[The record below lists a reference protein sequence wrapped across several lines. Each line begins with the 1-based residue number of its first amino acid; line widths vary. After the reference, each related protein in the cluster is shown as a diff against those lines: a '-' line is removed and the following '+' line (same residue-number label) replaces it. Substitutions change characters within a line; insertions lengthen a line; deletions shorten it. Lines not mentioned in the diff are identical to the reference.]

1 MVRTCQGHTNKGK
14 SMGQRTDQTQ
24 LLADAIAAST
34 KYPIFWVNVYTDP
47 EGTKHKIPALN
58 RDICAAHGWG
68 SGSGDDFKA
77 GFYAATQDRATIEA
91 MMKAAGDRASA
102 IGVAT
107 GAADLVVIDDDRA
120 KKEDPIAEA
129 FFARHAAELA
139 EARIHRTTSGG
150 KHYIFAASDQN
161 IVSSRKSAD
170 AIDIRGASGF
180 VVWPPSLGYSVE
192 HDVDPPQMSRA
203 LLADLLRMQTADRAS
218 GAADAGA
225 DLSGVDLE
233 ELEKRI
239 RTGADFHYTTL
250 EITKRWALAGMEQD
264 EALARLMA
272 LYDEARPAS
281 GAQLGRW
288 QKARKDAERAL
299 DGALRRF
306 KPRDERAALDALAQL
321 LGVEDDPEIPV
332 EDPGPVDDP
341 VHGHVPRPLDQYEPR
356 RWLLGNILIRQ
367 FVTVLAGSG
376 GGGKTSLAIGWA
388 LSLASGKPVMGER
401 VGKPRRVLIW
411 SEDPPE
417 ELAKRVDAAMQI
429 HGLTRADIEDRLIV
443 VSIDELKITIAR
455 FSQELREVIAV
466 DLPALKKI
474 ILSNKLDVV
483 MLDPI
488 AELHELEE
496 NDNVQMAKLMGMMR
510 SVARETK
517 AAILLLHHASKASV
531 DAGKKSAATATR
543 GAGAIVNSARV
554 SMVLNEMTAK
564 DAEDLGIRED
574 ERPLYGEL
582 TRPKANMGPR
592 TFGGDFVKVE
602 LVPFGNGDEE
612 NDEDVVAVSVPWKP
626 TAASQGERFGD
637 MVLAVQILQTLPP
650 QERRTKGASRA
661 DYPVAKA
668 LGLDLGYEKAK
679 ADLTK
684 EESAARGR
692 VTAVLSQLV
701 GMGALEV
708 IDFKDPGPGK
718 NHGKAYEV
726 TKGGLALVE
735 NMIEERAE

>member
-1 MVRTCQGHTNKGK
+1 MSQN
-14 SMGQRTDQTQ
+14 TDRTQ
-24 LLADAIAAST
+24 LLADAITAST
-34 KYPIFWVNVYTDP
+34 KYPIFWVNVYTDK
-47 EGTKHKIPALN
+47 EGSKHKIPALN
-58 RDICAAHGWG
+58 RDICARHGWG
-68 SGSGDDFKA
+68 YGAGDDFKA
-77 GFYAATQDRATIEA
+77 GFYAATRDRSVIEA
-91 MMKAAGDRASA
+91 MMIEAGERATA

-107 GAADLVVIDDDRA
+107 GAAGLIVIDDDRA
-120 KKEDPIAEA
+120 KKDDPVAEA

-139 EARIHRTTSGG
+139 QARIHRTTSGG
-150 KHYIFAASDQN
+150 KHFIFAAAGAV
-161 IVSSRKSAD
+161 VSSRKTAD

-180 VVWPPSLGYSVE
+180 VVWPPSLGYSVV
-192 HDVDPPQMSRA
+192 HDVEPPEMSRA
-203 LLADLLRMQTADRAS
+203 LLADLLRMQTAYRVS

-225 DLSGVDLE
+225 DLSGVDVEDLE
-233 ELEKRI
+233 QRI
-239 RTGADFHYTTL
+239 RSGTDFHYTTL
-250 EITKRWALAGMEQD
+250 ELTKRWALAGMEQD
-264 EALARLMA
+264 TALAALMA
-272 LYDEARPAS
+272 LYDEARPTG
-281 GAQLGRW
+281 GAALGRW

-299 DGALRRF
+299 DGAMRRF
-306 KPRDERAALDALAQL
+306 KPRDERAVLDALVGLFGAD
-321 LGVEDDPEIPV
+321 DDPELPIE
-332 EDPGPVDDP
+332 EDEPPQDP
-341 VHGHVPRPLDQYEPR
+341 VAGHIPRPLDQYEPR
-356 RWLLGNILIRQ
+356 RWLLGNVLIRQ
-367 FVTVLAGSG
+367 YVTVLAGSG

-401 VGKPRRVLIW
+401 VGKPRRVLVW

-417 ELAKRVDAAMQI
+417 ELSKRVDAAMQI

-455 FSQELREVIAV
+455 FSQELREVIPV
-466 DLPALKKI
+466 DIDVLKKI
-474 ILSNKLDVV
+474 IIANRLDVV

-496 NDNVQMAKLMGMMR
+496 NDNVQMAKLMGMVR

-531 DAGKKSAATATR
+531 DAGKSRAATATR

-564 DAEDLGIRED
+564 DAEDLGIPES

-592 TFGGDFVKVE
+592 SFGGDYLKVE
-602 LVPFGNGDEE
+602 VVSFGNGDAD
-612 NDEDVVAVSVPWKP
+612 NDEDTVAVATQWKPSPASQAERMGDLVVAV
-626 TAASQGERFGD
+626 Q
-637 MVLAVQILQTLPP
+637 VLQDLPP

-668 LGLDLGYEKAK
+668 LGLDLGYEKPK
-679 ADLTK
+679 AELTK

-692 VTAVLSQLV
+692 VLSVLSQLV

-708 IDFKDPGPGK
+708 VDFKDTGPSK
-718 NHGKAYEV
+718 NSGKAYAV
-726 TKGGLALVE
+726 TKGGIALVE
-735 NMIEERAE
+735 NMIVSGEAV

>member
-1 MVRTCQGHTNKGK
+1 MNEY
-14 SMGQRTDQTQ
+14 TDRTQ
-24 LLADAIAAST
+24 LLADAITAST
-34 KYPIFWVNVYTDP
+34 KYPIFWVNVYTDK
-47 EGTKHKIPALN
+47 EGSKHKIPALN
-58 RDICAAHGWG
+58 RDICARHGWG
-68 SGSGDDFKA
+68 QGAGDDFKA
-77 GFYAATQDRATIEA
+77 GFYAATRDRSVIEA
-91 MMKAAGDRASA
+91 MMIEAGERATA

-107 GAADLVVIDDDRA
+107 GAAGLIVIDDDRA
-120 KKEDPIAEA
+120 KKDDPVAEA
-129 FFARHAAELA
+129 FFERHAAELA
-139 EARIHRTTSGG
+139 QARIHRTTSGG
-150 KHYIFAASDQN
+150 KHFIFAAAGAV
-161 IVSSRKSAD
+161 VSSRKTAD

-180 VVWPPSLGYSVE
+180 VVWPPSLGYSVV
-192 HDVDPPQMSRA
+192 HDVEPPEMSRA
-203 LLADLLRMQTADRAS
+203 LLADLLRMQTAYRVS

-225 DLSGVDLE
+225 DLSGVDVEDLE
-233 ELEKRI
+233 RRI
-239 RTGADFHYTTL
+239 RSGTDFHYTTL
-250 EITKRWALAGMEQD
+250 ELTKRWALAGMEQD
-264 EALARLMA
+264 AALAALMA
-272 LYDEARPAS
+272 LYDEARPTG
-281 GAQLGRW
+281 GAALGRW

-299 DGALRRF
+299 DGAMRRF
-306 KPRDERAALDALAQL
+306 KPRDERAVLDALVGL
-321 LGVEDDPEIPV
+321 LGADDDPELPIE
-332 EDPGPVDDP
+332 EDEPAQDP
-341 VHGHVPRPLDQYEPR
+341 VAGHIPRPLDQYEPR
-356 RWLLGNILIRQ
+356 RWLLGNVLIRQ
-367 FVTVLAGSG
+367 YVTVLAGSG

-388 LSLASGKPVMGER
+388 LSLASGRPVMGER

-455 FSQELREVIAV
+455 FSQELREVIPV
-466 DLPALKKI
+466 NIDVLKKI
-474 ILSNKLDVV
+474 IIANRLDVV

-496 NDNVQMAKLMGMMR
+496 NDNVQMAKLMGMVR

-531 DAGKKSAATATR
+531 DAGKSRAATATR

-564 DAEDLGIRED
+564 DAEDLGIPEN

-592 TFGGDFVKVE
+592 SFGGDYLKVE
-602 LVPFGNGDEE
+602 VVSFGNGDAD
-612 NDEDVVAVSVPWKP
+612 NDEDTVAVATQWKPSPASQAERMGDLVVAV
-626 TAASQGERFGD
+626 Q
-637 MVLAVQILQTLPP
+637 VLQDLPP

-668 LGLDLGYEKAK
+668 LGLDLGYEKVK
-679 ADLTK
+679 SQLTK

-692 VTAVLSQLV
+692 VLSVLSQLV

-708 IDFKDPGPGK
+708 VDFKDTGPSK
-718 NHGKAYEV
+718 NSGKAYAV
-726 TKGGLALVE
+726 TQGGVALVE
-735 NMIEERAE
+735 NMIGEQNE

>member
-1 MVRTCQGHTNKGK
+1 
-14 SMGQRTDQTQ
+14 MGQRTDQTQ

-120 KKEDPIAEA
+120 KKEDPVAEA
-129 FFARHAAELA
+129 FFARHAVELA

-203 LLADLLRMQTADRAS
+203 LLADLLRMQTAYRAS

-225 DLSGVDLE
+225 DLSGVDVE

-264 EALARLMA
+264 EALARLLA

-332 EDPGPVDDP
+332 EDLGPVDDP

-429 HGLTRADIEDRLIV
+429 HGLARADIEDRLIV

-564 DAEDLGIRED
+564 DAEDLGIPEN

-602 LVPFGNGDEE
+602 LVPFGNGDDE

-637 MVLAVQILQTLPP
+637 MVLALQVLQTLPTH
-650 QERRTKGASRA
+650 ERRTKGSARA

-668 LGLDLGYEKAK
+668 LGLDLGYEKPK
-679 ADLTK
+679 AELTK

-708 IDFKDPGPGK
+708 IDFKDPGPGR
-718 NHGKAYEV
+718 NSGKAYEV
-726 TKGGLALVE
+726 TPGGLALVE

>member
-1 MVRTCQGHTNKGK
+1 M
-14 SMGQRTDQTQ
+14 STDQSPTQ

-34 KYPIFWVNVYTDP
+34 KYPIFWVNVYTDA

-58 RDICAAHGWG
+58 RDICQRHGWG

-77 GFYAATQDRATIEA
+77 GFYAATQDRSVIEE
-91 MMKAAGDRASA
+91 MMTAAGDRASA

-107 GAADLVVIDDDRA
+107 GAAGLVVIDDDRA
-120 KKEDPIAEA
+120 KKADPVAEA
-129 FFARHAAELA
+129 FFARHAEELA
-139 EARIHRTTSGG
+139 QARVHRTTSGG
-150 KHYIFAASDQN
+150 RHYIFSANGAKS
-161 IVSSRKSAD
+161 VSSRKAAD

-180 VVWPPSLGYSVE
+180 VVWPPSLGYSIE
-192 HDVDPPQMSRA
+192 HDVDPPEMSRE
-203 LLADLLRMQTADRAS
+203 LLADLLKMQTSYRAS

-225 DLSGVDLE
+225 DLSGVDIG

-250 EITKRWALAGMEQD
+250 EITKRWAIDGVEPE
-264 EALARLMA
+264 EALGRLHA
-272 LYDEARPAS
+272 LYDEARPS
-281 GAQLGRW
+281 GGALLGRW

-299 DGALRRF
+299 DGAMRRF
-306 KPRDERAALDALAQL
+306 KPRDERATLDALARL
-321 LGVEDDPEIPV
+321 LGDGPV
-332 EDPGPVDDP
+332 EDPAPEPEAEPVR
-341 VHGHVPRPLDQYEPR
+341 GHVPRPLDQYEPR

-388 LSLASGKPVMGER
+388 LSLASGKPLMGER
-401 VGKPRRVLIW
+401 VGRPRRVLLW

-417 ELAKRVDAAMQI
+417 ELAKRVDAAMRV
-429 HGLTRADIEDRLIV
+429 HGLDRADIEDRMIV

-455 FSQELREVIAV
+455 FSQELREVVAV
-466 DLPALKKI
+466 DLAALKQI
-474 ILSNKLDVV
+474 ILANQLDVV

-496 NDNVQMAKLMGMMR
+496 NDNVQMAKLMGMLR
-510 SVARETK
+510 TVARETK
-517 AAILLLHHASKASV
+517 AAVLLLHHASKASV
-531 DAGKKSAATATR
+531 DAGKKSSATATR

-564 DAEDLGIRED
+564 DAEDLGIPED

-592 TFGGDFVKVE
+592 SFGGDFLKVE
-602 LVPFGNGDEE
+602 LVPFGNGDAE

-626 TAASQGERFGD
+626 SPASQVERIGD
-637 MVLAVQILQTLPP
+637 LVLAVQTLQALPP

-661 DYPVAKA
+661 DYAVAKA

-692 VTAVLSQLV
+692 VTSVLSQLV
-701 GMGALEV
+701 GMGAIEV

-726 TKGGLALVE
+726 TKNGLALVE
-735 NMIEERAE
+735 NMMEVIE

>member
-1 MVRTCQGHTNKGK
+1 
-14 SMGQRTDQTQ
+14 MGQTTDQTQ
-24 LLADAIAAST
+24 ILADAITAAT
-34 KYPIFWVNVYTDP
+34 KYPIFWVNVYTDA

-58 RDICAAHGWG
+58 RDICQRHGWG
-68 SGSGDDFKA
+68 AGSGDDFKA
-77 GFYAATQDRATIEA
+77 GFYAATQDRSVIEK
-91 MMKAAGDRASA
+91 MMRAAGDRATA

-107 GAADLVVIDDDRA
+107 GAAGLVVIDDDRA
-120 KKEDPIAEA
+120 KKQDEVAEA
-129 FFARHAAELA
+129 FFARHAEELA
-139 EARIHRTTSGG
+139 RARIHRTTSGG
-150 KHYIFAASDQN
+150 RHFIFAASDAK
-161 IVSSRKSAD
+161 IISSRKASD
-170 AIDIRGASGF
+170 AIDIRAASGF
-180 VVWPPSLGYSVE
+180 VVWPPSLGYSIE
-192 HDVDPPQMSRA
+192 HDVDPPVMSKA
-203 LLADLLRMQTADRAS
+203 LLADLLRMQTAYRAT

-225 DLSGVDLE
+225 DLSGVDEADLE
-233 ELEKRI
+233 ARI
-239 RTGADFHYTTL
+239 RSGADFHYTTL
-250 EITKRWALAGMEQD
+250 ELTKRWALAGIEQD
-264 EALARLMA
+264 EALGRLHA
-272 LYDEARPAS
+272 LYDEARPS
-281 GAQLGRW
+281 GGPLLGRW

-299 DGALRRF
+299 DGAMRRF
-306 KPRDERAALDALAQL
+306 KPRDERLVLDTLARLLGEEDPELPVEEVEPALD
-321 LGVEDDPEIPV
+321 PV
-332 EDPGPVDDP
+332 Q
-341 VHGHVPRPLDQYEPR
+341 GHVPRPLDQYEPR
-356 RWLLGNILIRQ
+356 RWLLGSILIRQ

-417 ELAKRVDAAMQI
+417 ELAKRVDAAMKV

-466 DLPALKKI
+466 DLPALRDI
-474 ILSNKLDVV
+474 ILRNRLDVV

-496 NDNVQMAKLMGMMR
+496 NDNVQMAKLMGMIR

-531 DAGKKSAATATR
+531 ASGKQSSATATR

-564 DAEDLGIRED
+564 DAEDLGIHED

-592 TFGGDFVKVE
+592 TFGGDFLKVE
-602 LVPFGNGDEE
+602 LVPFGNGDAE
-612 NDEDVVAVSVPWKP
+612 NDEDIVAVSVPWKP
-626 TAASQGERFGD
+626 TPASQAERIGD
-637 MVLAVQILQTLPP
+637 LVIAVKTLQALPP
-650 QERRTKGASRA
+650 QERRTKGSSRA

-668 LGLDLGYEKAK
+668 LGLDLGYEKTK

-692 VTAVLSQLV
+692 VTAVLSQLI

-726 TKGGLALVE
+726 TKGGLALVQ
-735 NMIEERAE
+735 NMMDGGDE

>member
-1 MVRTCQGHTNKGK
+1 MPPD
-14 SMGQRTDQTQ
+14 GQKTQ
-24 LLADAIAAST
+24 LIADAVAAST
-34 KYPIFWVNVYTDP
+34 KYPIFWVNVYTDQQ
-47 EGTKHKIPALN
+47 GDKHKIPALN
-58 RDICAAHGWG
+58 REICAKNKWG
-68 SGSGDDFKA
+68 RGTGDDFKA
-77 GFYAATQDRATIEA
+77 GFYAATQDQQTIQAMFDAAGERAT
-91 MMKAAGDRASA
+91 A

-107 GAADLVVIDDDRA
+107 GAAGLVVIDDDRA
-120 KKEDPIAEA
+120 KKDDPVAEA
-129 FFARHAAELA
+129 FFERHSAELA
-139 EARIHRTTSGG
+139 RARVHRTTSGG
-150 KHYIFAASDQN
+150 KHFIFAAPGGVV
-161 IVSSRKSAD
+161 VSSRKTCD
-170 AIDIRGASGF
+170 AVDIRGASGF
-180 VVWPPSLGYSVE
+180 VVWPPSLGYSVTRDAE
-192 HDVDPPQMSRA
+192 PPQMSRA
-203 LLADLLRMQTADRAS
+203 LLADLLRMQTAYRVT
-218 GAADAGA
+218 GA
-225 DLSGVDLE
+225 DGAGGDLTGVDVDDLE
-233 ELEKRI
+233 QRI
-239 RTGADFHYTTL
+239 RSGSDFHYTTL
-250 EITKRWALAGMEQD
+250 ELTKRWALDGMEHD
-264 EALARLMA
+264 DALEKLLA
-272 LYDEARPAS
+272 LYDAARPA
-281 GAQLGRW
+281 GGVALGRW

-299 DGALRRF
+299 EGAIRRF
-306 KPRDERAALDALAQL
+306 RPRDERAVLDALVGLFGELPEGA
-321 LGVEDDPEIPV
+321 GAEVKPDVEISTQ
-332 EDPGPVDDP
+332 
-341 VHGHVPRPLDQYEPR
+341 GHVPRPLYEYEPR

-367 FVTVLAGSG
+367 YVTVLAGSG

-466 DLPALKKI
+466 DAAVLKKI
-474 ILSNKLDVV
+474 IIANRLDVV

-496 NDNVQMAKLMGMMR
+496 NDNVQMAKLMGMVR

-531 DAGKKSAATATR
+531 DAGKRSSATATR

-554 SMVLNEMTAK
+554 SMVLNELTAK
-564 DAEDLGIRED
+564 DAEEFGIPAD
-574 ERPLYGEL
+574 ERALYGEL

-592 TFGGDFVKVE
+592 TFGGDFIKVE
-602 LVPFGNGDEE
+602 LVPFGNGDAD
-612 NDEDVVAVSVPWKP
+612 NDEDVVAVSTVWKP
-626 TAASQGERFGD
+626 SPGSQVERVGD
-637 MVLAVQILQTLPP
+637 MVLAVQVLQSLPP

-668 LGLDLGYEKAK
+668 LGLDLGYEKVK

-692 VTAVLSQLV
+692 VIAVLSQLV

-708 IDFKDPGPGK
+708 VDFKDTGPSK
-718 NHGKAYEV
+718 NSGKAYEV
-726 TKGGLALVE
+726 TKGGLALVQ
-735 NMIEERAE
+735 NMIGDDDE

>member
-1 MVRTCQGHTNKGK
+1 MSQI
-14 SMGQRTDQTQ
+14 TDRTQ
-24 LLADAIAAST
+24 LLADAITAST
-34 KYPIFWVNVYTDP
+34 KYPIFWVNVYTDK
-47 EGTKHKIPALN
+47 EWSKHKIPALN
-58 RDICAAHGWG
+58 RDICARHGWG
-68 SGSGDDFKA
+68 HGAGDDFKA
-77 GFYAATQDRATIEA
+77 GFYAATRDRAVIEA
-91 MMKAAGDRASA
+91 MMEAAGDRATA

-107 GAADLVVIDDDRA
+107 GAAGLVVIDDDRA
-120 KKEDPIAEA
+120 KKDDPVAEA
-129 FFARHAAELA
+129 FFARHTAELA
-139 EARIHRTTSGG
+139 RARIHRTTSGG
-150 KHYIFAASDQN
+150 QHFIFAAGGSV
-161 IVSSRKSAD
+161 VSSRKTAD

-180 VVWPPSLGYSVE
+180 VVWPPSLGYSVV
-192 HDVDPPQMSRA
+192 HDVDPPEMSRA
-203 LLADLLRMQTADRAS
+203 LLADLLRMQTAYRVS

-225 DLSGVDLE
+225 DLSGVDVEDLE
-233 ELEKRI
+233 GRI
-239 RTGADFHYTTL
+239 RSGVDFHYTTL
-250 EITKRWALAGMEQD
+250 ELTKRWALAGMEHD
-264 EALARLMA
+264 AALAALMA
-272 LYDEARPAS
+272 LYDEARPAG
-281 GAQLGRW
+281 GAALGRW

-299 DGALRRF
+299 DGAMRRF
-306 KPRDERAALDALAQL
+306 KPRDERAVLDALAGL
-321 LGVEDDPEIPV
+321 LGVEPDPEPF
-332 EDPGPVDDP
+332 VDEYEPAPD
-341 VHGHVPRPLDQYEPR
+341 VVAGHMPRPLGEYEPR
-356 RWLLGNILIRQ
+356 RWLLGNVLIRQ
-367 FVTVLAGSG
+367 YVTVLAGSG

-466 DLPALKKI
+466 DVDVLKQI
-474 ILSNKLDVV
+474 IIANRLDVV

-496 NDNVQMAKLMGMMR
+496 NDNVQMAKLMGMVR

-531 DAGKKSAATATR
+531 DAGKSRAATATR

-564 DAEDLGIRED
+564 DAEDLGIPEG

-592 TFGGDFVKVE
+592 SFGGDYIKVE
-602 LVPFGNGDEE
+602 VVAFGNGDAD
-612 NDEDVVAVSVPWKP
+612 NDEDTVAVATAWKPSPASQAERLGDLVVAV
-626 TAASQGERFGD
+626 R
-637 MVLAVQILQTLPP
+637 VLQDLPP

-668 LGLDLGYEKAK
+668 LGLDLGYEKVK
-679 ADLTK
+679 AELTK

-692 VTAVLSQLV
+692 VLSVLSQLV

-708 IDFKDPGPGK
+708 IDFNDPGPSK
-718 NHGKAYEV
+718 NSGKAYAV

-735 NMIEERAE
+735 NMLDGAQP

>member
-1 MVRTCQGHTNKGK
+1 
-14 SMGQRTDQTQ
+14 MGQRTDQTQ

-120 KKEDPIAEA
+120 KKEDPVAEA

-150 KHYIFAASDQN
+150 KHYIFAASDAV
-161 IVSSRKSAD
+161 VSSRKSAD

-203 LLADLLRMQTADRAS
+203 LLADLLRMQTAYRAS

-225 DLSGVDLE
+225 DLSGVDVE

-264 EALARLMA
+264 EALARLLA

-332 EDPGPVDDP
+332 EDLGPVEDP

-668 LGLDLGYEKAK
+668 LGLDLGYEKPK
-679 ADLTK
+679 SELTK

>member
-1 MVRTCQGHTNKGK
+1 MDQETGK
-14 SMGQRTDQTQ
+14 TQ
-24 LLADAIAAST
+24 LLVAAITAAT
-34 KYPIFWVNVYTDP
+34 RYPVFWVNVYTDA
-47 EGTKHKIPALN
+47 EGAKHKIPALN
-58 RDICAAHGWG
+58 REICAKHGWG
-68 SGSGDDFKA
+68 TGQGDDFKA
-77 GFYAATQDRATIEA
+77 GFYAATQDPEMIEK
-91 MMKAAGDRASA
+91 MMHAAGDRATA

-107 GAADLVVIDDDRA
+107 GAARLVVIDDDRA
-120 KKEDPIAEA
+120 KKEDPVAEA
-129 FFARHAAELA
+129 FFARHAEELA
-139 EARIHRTTSGG
+139 RARIHRTTSGG
-150 KHYIFAASDQN
+150 RHFIFRAPVQFVVA
-161 IVSSRKSAD
+161 SRKAAD
-170 AIDIRGASGF
+170 AIDIRGGSGF
-180 VVWPPSLGYSVE
+180 VVWPPSLGYTVE
-192 HDVDPPQMSRA
+192 NDVDPSQMSA
-203 LLADLLRMQTADRAS
+203 VLLADLLRMQQAYRVS

-225 DLSGVDLE
+225 DLSGLKVEDLE
-233 ELEKRI
+233 ARI
-239 RTGADFHYTTL
+239 MTGADYHYTTL
-250 EITKRWALAGMEQD
+250 ELTKRWAIEGVDED
-264 EALARLMA
+264 EARSRLMA
-272 LYDEARPAS
+272 LYDRARPQA
-281 GAQLGRW
+281 GREVGRW

-299 DGALRRF
+299 EGAMRRF
-306 KPRDERAALDALAQL
+306 RPRDERAALDALARL
-321 LGVEDDPEIPV
+321 MGDAPVEEEADSDDPPE
-332 EDPGPVDDP
+332 
-341 VHGHVPRPLDQYEPR
+341 HGHVPRPLDQYEPR

-367 FVTVLAGSG
+367 YVTVLAGTG

-411 SEDPPE
+411 SEDPSE

-455 FSQELREVIAV
+455 FSQELREVVAV
-466 DLPALKKI
+466 DLPALREI
-474 ILSNKLDVV
+474 ITRNQLDVV

-496 NDNVQMAKLMGMMR
+496 NDNVQMSKLMGMMR

-517 AAILLLHHASKASV
+517 AAVLLLHHASKASV
-531 DAGKKSAATATR
+531 DAGKRSSATATR

-564 DAEDLGIRED
+564 DAEDFGISED

-592 TFGGDFVKVE
+592 SFGGDFLKVE
-602 LVPFGNGDEE
+602 LVPFGNGDAE

-626 TAASQGERFGD
+626 SPSSQAERIGD
-637 MVLAVQILQTLPP
+637 LVVAVHTLQDLPP

-661 DYPVAKA
+661 DYAVAKA
-668 LGLDLGYEKAK
+668 LGLDLGYEKTK
-679 ADLTK
+679 AELTK

-692 VTAVLSQLV
+692 VTAILSQLV

-708 IDFKDPGPGK
+708 IDFRDTGPSK
-718 NHGKAYEV
+718 NHGKAYAV

-735 NMIEERAE
+735 NMMEGESE

>member
-1 MVRTCQGHTNKGK
+1 MSQN
-14 SMGQRTDQTQ
+14 TDRTQ
-24 LLADAIAAST
+24 LLADAITAST
-34 KYPIFWVNVYTDP
+34 KYPIFWVNVYTDK
-47 EGTKHKIPALN
+47 EGSKHKIPALN
-58 RDICAAHGWG
+58 RDICARHGWG
-68 SGSGDDFKA
+68 YGAGDDFKA
-77 GFYAATQDRATIEA
+77 GFYAATRDRSVIEA
-91 MMKAAGDRASA
+91 MMIEAGDRATA

-107 GAADLVVIDDDRA
+107 GAAGLVVIDDDRA
-120 KKEDPIAEA
+120 KKDDPVAEA

-139 EARIHRTTSGG
+139 QARIHRTTSGG
-150 KHYIFAASDQN
+150 KHFIFAAAGA
-161 IVSSRKSAD
+161 IVSSRKTAD

-180 VVWPPSLGYSVE
+180 VVWPPSLGYSVM
-192 HDVDPPQMSRA
+192 HDVEPPEMSRA
-203 LLADLLRMQTADRAS
+203 LLADLLRMQTAYRVS

-225 DLSGVDLE
+225 DLSGVDVEDLE
-233 ELEKRI
+233 HRI
-239 RTGADFHYTTL
+239 RSGTDFHYTTL
-250 EITKRWALAGMEQD
+250 ELTKRWALAGMEQD
-264 EALARLMA
+264 AALAALMA
-272 LYDEARPAS
+272 LYDEARPTG
-281 GAQLGRW
+281 GAALGRW

-299 DGALRRF
+299 DGAMRRF
-306 KPRDERAALDALAQL
+306 KPRDERAVLDALVGL
-321 LGVEDDPEIPV
+321 LGADDDPELPIE
-332 EDPGPVDDP
+332 EDEPAQGPVA
-341 VHGHVPRPLDQYEPR
+341 GHIPRPLDQYEPR

-367 FVTVLAGSG
+367 YVTVLAGSG

-401 VGKPRRVLIW
+401 VSRPRRVLIW

-455 FSQELREVIAV
+455 FSQELREVIPV
-466 DLPALKKI
+466 DIDVLKKI
-474 ILSNKLDVV
+474 IIANRLDVV

-496 NDNVQMAKLMGMMR
+496 NDNVQMAKLMGMVR

-531 DAGKKSAATATR
+531 DAGKSRAATATR

-564 DAEDLGIRED
+564 DAEDLGIPES

-592 TFGGDFVKVE
+592 SFGGDYLKVE
-602 LVPFGNGDEE
+602 VVSFGNGDAD
-612 NDEDVVAVSVPWKP
+612 NDEDTVAVATAWKPSPASQAERLGDLVVAV
-626 TAASQGERFGD
+626 Q
-637 MVLAVQILQTLPP
+637 VLQDLPP

-668 LGLDLGYEKAK
+668 LGLDLGYEKVK
-679 ADLTK
+679 SQLTK

-692 VTAVLSQLV
+692 VLSVLSQLV

-708 IDFKDPGPGK
+708 VDFKDTGPSK
-718 NHGKAYEV
+718 NSGKAYAV
-726 TKGGLALVE
+726 TQGGLALVE
-735 NMIEERAE
+735 NMIGEQNE

>member
-1 MVRTCQGHTNKGK
+1 MNEY
-14 SMGQRTDQTQ
+14 TDRTQ
-24 LLADAIAAST
+24 LLADAITAST
-34 KYPIFWVNVYTDP
+34 KYPIFWVNVYTDK
-47 EGTKHKIPALN
+47 EGSKHKIPALN
-58 RDICAAHGWG
+58 RDICARHGWG
-68 SGSGDDFKA
+68 QGAGDDFKA
-77 GFYAATQDRATIEA
+77 GFYAATRDRSVIEA
-91 MMKAAGDRASA
+91 MMIEAGERATA

-107 GAADLVVIDDDRA
+107 GAAGLIVIDDDRA
-120 KKEDPIAEA
+120 KKDDSVAEA

-139 EARIHRTTSGG
+139 QARIHRTTSGG
-150 KHYIFAASDQN
+150 KHFIFAAAGAV
-161 IVSSRKSAD
+161 VSSRKTAD

-180 VVWPPSLGYSVE
+180 VVWPPSLGYSVV
-192 HDVDPPQMSRA
+192 HDVEPPEMSRA
-203 LLADLLRMQTADRAS
+203 LLADLLRMQTAYRVS

-225 DLSGVDLE
+225 DLSGVDVEDLE
-233 ELEKRI
+233 QRI
-239 RTGADFHYTTL
+239 RSGTDFHYTTL
-250 EITKRWALAGMEQD
+250 ELTKRWALAGMEQD
-264 EALARLMA
+264 AALAALMA
-272 LYDEARPAS
+272 LYDEARPTG
-281 GAQLGRW
+281 GAALGRW

-299 DGALRRF
+299 DGAMRRF
-306 KPRDERAALDALAQL
+306 KPRDERAVLDALVGL
-321 LGVEDDPEIPV
+321 LGADDDPELPIE
-332 EDPGPVDDP
+332 EDEPQQDP
-341 VHGHVPRPLDQYEPR
+341 VAGHIPRPLDQYEPR
-356 RWLLGNILIRQ
+356 RWLLGNVLIRQ
-367 FVTVLAGSG
+367 YVTVLAGSG

-455 FSQELREVIAV
+455 FSQELREVIPV
-466 DLPALKKI
+466 DIDVLKKI
-474 ILSNKLDVV
+474 IIANRLDVV

-496 NDNVQMAKLMGMMR
+496 NDNVQMAKLMGMVR

-531 DAGKKSAATATR
+531 DAGKSRAATATR

-564 DAEDLGIRED
+564 DAEDLGIPES

-592 TFGGDFVKVE
+592 SFGGDYLKVE
-602 LVPFGNGDEE
+602 VVSFGNGDAD
-612 NDEDVVAVSVPWKP
+612 NDEDTVAVATQWKPSPASQAERMGDLVVAV
-626 TAASQGERFGD
+626 Q
-637 MVLAVQILQTLPP
+637 VLQDLPP

-668 LGLDLGYEKAK
+668 LGLDLGYEKVK
-679 ADLTK
+679 SQLTK

-692 VTAVLSQLV
+692 VLSVLSQLV

-708 IDFKDPGPGK
+708 VDFKDTGPSK
-718 NHGKAYEV
+718 NSGKAYAV
-726 TKGGLALVE
+726 TQGGVALVE
-735 NMIEERAE
+735 NMIDGGAQ

>member
-1 MVRTCQGHTNKGK
+1 MSQI
-14 SMGQRTDQTQ
+14 TDQTQ
-24 LLADAIAAST
+24 LLADAITAST
-34 KYPIFWVNVYTDP
+34 KYPIFWVNVYTDK
-47 EGTKHKIPALN
+47 EGSKHKIPALN
-58 RDICAAHGWG
+58 RDICARHGWG
-68 SGSGDDFKA
+68 HGAGDDFKA
-77 GFYAATQDRATIEA
+77 GFYAATRDRAVIEA
-91 MMKAAGDRASA
+91 MMEAAGDRATA

-107 GAADLVVIDDDRA
+107 GAAGLVVIDDDRA
-120 KKEDPIAEA
+120 KKDDPVAEA
-129 FFARHAAELA
+129 FLARHTAELA
-139 EARIHRTTSGG
+139 RARIHRTTSGG
-150 KHYIFAASDQN
+150 RHFIFAAGGSV
-161 IVSSRKSAD
+161 VSSRKTCD

-180 VVWPPSLGYSVE
+180 VVWPPSLGYSVV
-192 HDVDPPQMSRA
+192 HDVDPPEMSRA
-203 LLADLLRMQTADRAS
+203 LLADLLRMQTAYRVS

-225 DLSGVDLE
+225 DLSGVDVEDLE
-233 ELEKRI
+233 ERI
-239 RTGADFHYTTL
+239 RSGVDFHYTTL
-250 EITKRWALAGMEQD
+250 ELTKRWALAGMEHD
-264 EALARLMA
+264 AALTALMA
-272 LYDEARPAS
+272 LYDEARPAG
-281 GAQLGRW
+281 GAALGRW

-299 DGALRRF
+299 DGAMRRF
-306 KPRDERAALDALAQL
+306 KPRDERAVLDALAGL
-321 LGVEDDPEIPV
+321 LGVEPEPF
-332 EDPGPVDDP
+332 VDEYEPAPD
-341 VHGHVPRPLDQYEPR
+341 VVAGHMPRPLGEYEPR
-356 RWLLGNILIRQ
+356 RWLLGNVLIRQ
-367 FVTVLAGSG
+367 YVTVLAGSG

-401 VGKPRRVLIW
+401 VGRPRRVLIW

-466 DLPALKKI
+466 DVDVLKQI
-474 ILSNKLDVV
+474 IVANRLDVV

-496 NDNVQMAKLMGMMR
+496 NDNVQMAKLMGMVR

-531 DAGKKSAATATR
+531 DAGKSRAATATR

-564 DAEDLGIRED
+564 DAEDLGIPEG

-592 TFGGDFVKVE
+592 SFGGDYIKVE
-602 LVPFGNGDEE
+602 VVAFGNGDAD
-612 NDEDVVAVSVPWKP
+612 NDEDTVAVATAWKPSPASQAERMGDLVVAV
-626 TAASQGERFGD
+626 R
-637 MVLAVQILQTLPP
+637 VLQDLPP

-661 DYPVAKA
+661 DYQVAKA
-668 LGLDLGYEKAK
+668 LGLDLGYEKVK
-679 ADLTK
+679 AELTK

-692 VTAVLSQLV
+692 VLSVLSQLV

-708 IDFKDPGPGK
+708 VDFKDTGPSK
-718 NHGKAYEV
+718 NSGKAYAV

-735 NMIEERAE
+735 NMLDGAQP

>member
-1 MVRTCQGHTNKGK
+1 MLPDG
-14 SMGQRTDQTQ
+14 DQSQ
-24 LLADAIAAST
+24 LIADAIAAST
-34 KYPIFWVNVYTDP
+34 KYPIFWVNVYTDQQ
-47 EGTKHKIPALN
+47 GDKHKIPALN
-58 RDICAAHGWG
+58 RDICQKNKWGHGT
-68 SGSGDDFKA
+68 GDDFKA
-77 GFYAATQDRATIEA
+77 GFYAATQDQQVIEA
-91 MMKAAGDRASA
+91 MFDAAGGRATA
-102 IGVAT
+102 FGVAT
-107 GAADLVVIDDDRA
+107 GAAGLVVIDDDRA
-120 KKEDPIAEA
+120 KKDDPVAEA
-129 FFARHAAELA
+129 FFERHGPELA
-139 EARIHRTTSGG
+139 TARIHRTTSGG
-150 KHYIFAASDQN
+150 KHFIFEAPEWT
-161 IVSSRKSAD
+161 IVSSRKTCD
-170 AIDIRGASGF
+170 AIDIRASTGF
-180 VVWPPSLGYSVE
+180 VVWPPSLGYGVV
-192 HDVDPPQMSRA
+192 HAVDPPQMSRA
-203 LLADLLRMQTADRAS
+203 LLADLLRMQTAYRVS
-218 GAADAGA
+218 GAEGAGA
-225 DLSGVDLE
+225 DLTGVDVDDLE
-233 ELEKRI
+233 QRI

-250 EITKRWALAGMEQD
+250 ELTKRWALAGMEHD
-264 EALARLMA
+264 EAREKLLA
-272 LYDEARPAS
+272 LYDEARPKG
-281 GAQLGRW
+281 GAALGRW

-299 DGALRRF
+299 EGAIRRF
-306 KPRDERAALDALAQL
+306 RPRDERAVLDALAGL
-321 LGVEDDPEIPV
+321 LGDPPEGVVEEQDDEV
-332 EDPGPVDDP
+332 ELE
-341 VHGHVPRPLDQYEPR
+341 GHVPRPLYAYEPR

-367 FVTVLAGSG
+367 YVTVLAGSG

-417 ELAKRVDAAMQI
+417 ELSKRVDAAMQV
-429 HGLTRADIEDRLIV
+429 HGLTRADIEDRLLV
-443 VSIDELKITIAR
+443 VSIDELRITIAR

-466 DLPALKKI
+466 DVAALKQI
-474 ILSNKLDVV
+474 ILANKLDVL

-496 NDNVQMAKLMGMMR
+496 NDNVQMAKLMGMVR

-517 AAILLLHHASKASV
+517 TAILLLHHASKASV

-564 DAEDLGIRED
+564 DAEDFGIHED

-592 TFGGDFVKVE
+592 TFGGDFIKVE
-602 LVPFGNGDEE
+602 LVPFGNGDAD
-612 NDEDVVAVSVPWKP
+612 NDEDVVAVSTTWKP
-626 TAASQGERFGD
+626 SPSSQAERVGD
-637 MVLAVQILQTLPP
+637 MVLAVQVLQSLPP

-679 ADLTK
+679 AELTK

-708 IDFKDPGPGK
+708 VDFKDTGPAK
-718 NHGKAYEV
+718 NSGKAYEV

-735 NMIEERAE
+735 NMIGEDEK

>member
-1 MVRTCQGHTNKGK
+1 MLKDEGK
-14 SMGQRTDQTQ
+14 PQ
-24 LLADAIAAST
+24 LIADAITAST
-34 KYPIFWVNVYTDP
+34 KYPIFWVNVYTDQQ
-47 EGTKHKIPALN
+47 GDKHKIPALN
-58 RDICAAHGWG
+58 RDICAANRWG
-68 SGSGDDFKA
+68 LGTGDDFKA
-77 GFYAATQDRATIEA
+77 GFYAATRDEKKIRAMFDAANGRAT
-91 MMKAAGDRASA
+91 A

-107 GAADLVVIDDDRA
+107 GAADLVVIDDDRS
-120 KKEDPIAEA
+120 KKVDPVAEA
-129 FFARHAAELA
+129 FFERHGPELA
-139 EARIHRTTSGG
+139 QARIHRTTSGG
-150 KHYIFAASDQN
+150 KHFIFAAPPGVA
-161 IVSSRKSAD
+161 VSSRKTCD

-180 VVWPPSLGYSVE
+180 VVWPPSLGYSVT

-203 LLADLLRMQTADRAS
+203 LLADLLRMQTAYRVT
-218 GAADAGA
+218 GAEGAGG
-225 DLSGVDLE
+225 DLTGVDLE
-233 ELEKRI
+233 DLEQRI
-239 RTGADFHYTTL
+239 RTGSDFHYTTL
-250 EITKRWALAGMEQD
+250 ELTKRWALAGMEHD
-264 EALARLMA
+264 EARAKLLA
-272 LYDEARPAS
+272 LYDEARPA
-281 GAQLGRW
+281 GGVALGRW

-299 DGALRRF
+299 EGAIRRF
-306 KPRDERAALDALAQL
+306 RPRDERAVLDALVGL
-321 LGVEDDPEIPV
+321 LGEAPEGTIEEDAPEVEPEV
-332 EDPGPVDDP
+332 EISTP
-341 VHGHVPRPLDQYEPR
+341 GHVPRALHAYEPR

-367 FVTVLAGSG
+367 YVTVLAGSG

-443 VSIDELKITIAR
+443 VSIDELRITIAR
-455 FSQELREVIAV
+455 FSQELREVIEV
-466 DLPALKKI
+466 DVEVLKKI
-474 ILSNKLDVV
+474 IITNRLDVV

-496 NDNVQMAKLMGMMR
+496 NDNVQMAKLMGMVR

-517 AAILLLHHASKASV
+517 ASILLLHHASKASV
-531 DAGKKSAATATR
+531 DAGKSRAATATR

-564 DAEDLGIRED
+564 DAEDFGIRED

-612 NDEDVVAVSVPWKP
+612 NDEDTVAVSTVWKPSPSSQAERIGDMVVAV
-626 TAASQGERFGD
+626 Q
-637 MVLAVQILQTLPP
+637 VLQMLPP

-668 LGLDLGYEKAK
+668 LGLDLGYEKTK

-684 EESAARGR
+684 DESAARGR
-692 VTAVLSQLV
+692 VLAVLSQLV

-708 IDFKDPGPGK
+708 VDFKDTGPGK

-726 TKGGLALVE
+726 TKGGRALVE
-735 NMIEERAE
+735 NMIGEDG

>member
-1 MVRTCQGHTNKGK
+1 MDR
-14 SMGQRTDQTQ
+14 SADQTQ

-34 KYPIFWVNVYTDP
+34 KYPIFWVNVYTDQ
-47 EGTKHKIPALN
+47 EGSKHKIPALN
-58 RDICAAHGWG
+58 RDICARHGWG

-77 GFYAATQDRATIEA
+77 GFYAATRDRAVIEE
-91 MMKAAGDRASA
+91 MMRAAGDRATA

-107 GAADLVVIDDDRA
+107 GAAGLVVIDDDRA
-120 KKEDPIAEA
+120 KKDDPVAEA

-150 KHYIFAASDQN
+150 KHFIFRSTDTKM
-161 IVSSRKSAD
+161 VSSRKAAD

-192 HDVDPPQMSRA
+192 HDVEPPEMSRG
-203 LLADLLRMQTADRAS
+203 LLADVLRMQTAYRVS

-225 DLSGVDLE
+225 DLSGVDEADLE
-233 ELEKRI
+233 QRI

-250 EITKRWALAGMEQD
+250 ELTKRWALAGMEQD
-264 EALARLMA
+264 EALAKLWA
-272 LYDEARPAS
+272 LYDEARPSS
-281 GAQLGRW
+281 GSQLGRW

-299 DGALRRF
+299 EGALRRF
-306 KPRDERAALDALAQL
+306 KPRDERAVLDALAGL
-321 LGVEDDPEIPV
+321 LGVDPDPEIPV
-332 EDPGPVDDP
+332 EETGPEVEP
-341 VHGHVPRPLDQYEPR
+341 VRGHVPRPLDQYEPR

-367 FVTVLAGSG
+367 YVTVLAGSG

-417 ELAKRVDAAMQI
+417 ELAKRVDAAMQV

-466 DLPALKKI
+466 DLPALKQI
-474 ILSNKLDVV
+474 IVSNRLDVV

-496 NDNVQMAKLMGMMR
+496 NDNVQMAKLMGMVR

-531 DAGKKSAATATR
+531 EAGKKSSATATR
-543 GAGAIVNSARV
+543 GAGSIVNSARV

-564 DAEDLGIRED
+564 DAEDLGISED

-592 TFGGDFVKVE
+592 SFGGDYLKVE
-602 LVPFGNGDEE
+602 LVPFGNGDAE
-612 NDEDVVAVSVPWKP
+612 NDEDVVAVSTTWKP
-626 TAASQGERFGD
+626 TAASQAERFGD
-637 MVLAVQILQTLPP
+637 LVLAVQILQTLPP
-650 QERRTKGASRA
+650 QERRTKGSSRA

-668 LGLDLGYEKAK
+668 LGLDLGYEKTK

-692 VTAVLSQLV
+692 VTSVLSQLV
-701 GMGALEV
+701 GMGALEIV
-708 IDFKDPGPGK
+708 DFKDPGPGK

-735 NMIEERAE
+735 NMLEERAE